1 MALKFSIE
9 GEAREIEIVR
19 RKPRLVLRIAGR
31 EYEVAQ
37 EPSRAPRGRL
47 RIDGRAV
54 DYIGAREG
62 TTSFVRL
69 GGRTWRISAVDP
81 RDNSAGLAGGSD
93 IRAPMPGVIVSLHKQ
108 EGEAVKRGE
117 TVVTI
122 ESMKLQMALPAPRD
136 GIIARLLKKAN
147 ETFDKDEVVATLA
160 ADPVE

>member
-1 MALKFSIE
+1 MALKFSVE

-19 RKPRLVLRIAGR
+19 RKPCLVLRISGR
-31 EYEVAQ
+31 EYEVAEERGE
-37 EPSRAPRGRL
+37 EPSRRMRVNGRFVDFVAA
-47 RIDGRAV
+47 RDG
-54 DYIGAREG
+54 
-62 TTSFVRL
+62 TMSFVRL
-69 GGRTWRISAVDP
+69 DGRTWRIATVDP

-160 ADPVE
+160 ADGVE

>member
-1 MALKFSIE
+1 MALKFSVE
-9 GEAREIEIVR
+9 GEAREIEIIR
-19 RKPRLVLRIAGR
+19 RKPCLVLKISGR
-31 EYEVAQ
+31 EYEVA
-37 EPSRAPRGRL
+37 EERCKEPRGRM
-47 RIDGRAV
+47 RVNGRVV
-54 DYIGAREG
+54 DFVAARDG

-69 GGRTWRISAVDP
+69 DGRSWRISAVDP

-136 GIIARLLKKAN
+136 GIIARLLKKAD

-160 ADPVE
+160 ADGVE